1 MIWLQLDMYHFIK
14 YVSFHSMVELWLK
27 SHRLDVW
34 PQSTCKSHVPFH
46 TRGLSTMETSCFANL
61 LLPELQWKLFNVWGM
76 CVCVWW
82 CRQCSVWRSVLCVV
96 PQQVPTWT
104 LSRRGHTQYSPC
116 TFVSSALHSLK
127 YAQWLYF
134 IVMLCSSL
142 SFEAFRTFCVHIVN
156 SHLATVILFVHHV
169 FRNFMHNESHKSI

>member
-1 MIWLQLDMYHFIK
+1 MYG
-14 YVSFHSMVELWLK
+14 LK
-27 SHRLDVW
+27 AHARVMC
-34 PQSTCKSHVPFH
+34 PSTQEVC
-46 TRGLSTMETSCFANL
+46 
-61 LLPELQWKLFNVWGM
+61 LQWRRHVLPIFFYPSCSENCLMCEV